1 MPLAHRKLR
10 RTTRS
15 NQALHAVGW
24 CCQTPAATAA
34 LPVGAL
40 HGVKHKR
47 VLHTGQGQSSRPST
61 PQLCAGLGFFR
72 GGLASSGILPSH
84 PATALGSVRSL
95 HATSHRPQGCLPSAC
110 LLHAAQRFARGV
122 RGEPVVGEHGIWRAV
137 VKAAWTQHDQEAGVA
152 WGAQV
157 AWEAHAQA
165 EYRAANTNNTA
176 LFTPTLAG
184 HVSCTPHVPATQPAP
199 PMLEQVDL
207 HARHFRQLVVQRRK
221 LAQHLLGDRRRRLAC
236 RGGQGR

>member
-1 MPLAHRKLR
+1 MPLAHRTLR

-47 VLHTGQGQSSRPST
+47 VLHTGEDRAASRQLGGCAQGWAC
-61 PQLCAGLGFFR
+61 LW
-72 GGLASSGILPSH
+72 ILPSH
-84 PATALGSVRSL
+84 LAAALGSVCSL
-95 HATSHRPQGCLPSAC
+95 HATSPKPGLPPQRLPSARRPAPRPRGAWRTSCWGTRHLACRGQGCMDTTRSGGRGC
-110 LLHAAQRFARGV
+110 L
-122 RGEPVVGEHGIWRAV
+122 VVW
-137 VKAAWTQHDQEAGVA
+137 
-152 WGAQV
+152 V
-157 AWEAHAQA
+157 AWEAHARA
-165 EYRAANTNNTA
+165 EYRPANTNNTA
-176 LFTPTLAG
+176 LFTQTLAG

-221 LAQHLLGDRRRRLAC
+221 LAQHLLGDRRRWLAC